1 MIHFTDA
8 TAPEATTLTATAPE
22 ATAPEA
28 TAPEATAPEATAP
41 EATAPEATAQTATA
55 PEATARTATAPE
67 ATARTA
73 TAREAT
79 ARTATAPEA
88 TARTATAPEATART
102 ATAPEATARTATAP
116 EATAPEA
123 TAQTA
128 TAPEATARTAT
139 APEATARTATAPEAT
154 ARTATAPEAT
164 ARTATAPAATA
175 RTATAPEATAP
186 KTAGTKRPCDSNREM
201 EPKLKQQCLKLLLGE
216 KDWLED
222 THMWVAMK
230 LLKKQFPHMGGLQD
244 TLLGSNQDYMGFAA
258 VSSPFVQVLNTHS
271 SHWVTVAS
279 PPSDITADVILYDS
293 LCTGVTNPTKMQIAK
308 LLMAEHS
315 PIRCVIDASQV
326 QTGTNDCG
334 LFALAAATSI
344 CFKCPGSLKFDQPA
358 MRSHF
363 NSCMRKGIMT
373 PFPTSATAVRRQPAN
388 KCVEIKIYCSCR
400 LPDNEGERMVLCD
413 RCLIWYHQ
421 TCQNIAKS
429 VFSERE
435 EEVWHC
441 LACKRLDVV
450 LVT

>member
-1 MIHFTDA
+1 
-8 TAPEATTLTATAPE
+8 
-22 ATAPEA
+22 
-28 TAPEATAPEATAP
+28 
-41 EATAPEATAQTATA
+41 
-55 PEATARTATAPE
+55 
-67 ATARTA
+67 
-73 TAREAT
+73 
-79 ARTATAPEA
+79 
-88 TARTATAPEATART
+88 
-102 ATAPEATARTATAP
+102 
-116 EATAPEA
+116 
-123 TAQTA
+123 
-128 TAPEATARTAT
+128 
-139 APEATARTATAPEAT
+139 
-154 ARTATAPEAT
+154 
-164 ARTATAPAATA
+164 
-175 RTATAPEATAP
+175 
-186 KTAGTKRPCDSNREM
+186 
-201 EPKLKQQCLKLLLGE
+201 
-216 KDWLED
+216 
-222 THMWVAMK
+222 MWVAMK

-258 VSSPFVQVLNTHS
+258 VSSPFVQVLYTHS

-315 PIRCVIDASQV
+315 PIRCVIDTSQV

-388 KCVEIKIYCSCR
+388 KCVEINIYCSCR